1 MKTRTDYRATLDVIG
16 AVINACDLK
25 REDEKAMRERAA
37 LQTASRKR

>member
-25 REDEKAMRERAA
+25 REDEKARPGRIA
-37 LQTASRKR
+37 LQSASRKR